1 MEVFSCGF
9 NYLLN
14 MAKIIHENS
23 FEGSPSGVSGTLNYS
38 TGYGTP
44 GGGNNSQSSDKFSS
58 SDKTV
63 NHMNNDSS
71 GSRVTGALPERPD
84 RKSAFPERSKRRSSS
99 GAPIHPADMVK
110 QGNDQPGED
119 PESPNTVPFSS
130 GGEIPDDNTSTTDP
144 DTKAHND
151 TTDPD
156 PENKPIDPTKGMDK
170 QIDKLFT
177 KKVTPTPDEILSAL
191 QWEMNQMVK
200 KDKYIAKQ
208 IVLKNLKEDPKY
220 YVRLNMLNIDD
231 DKMKVDESK
240 KTTFDKT
247 KSLLDQMISDR
258 KHRSRP
264 VQNSTEI
271 NTIFEDLWTKRHGN
285 KNRK

>member
-1 MEVFSCGF
+1 MEVFSCGLD
-9 NYLLN
+9 YLLD
-14 MAKIIHENS
+14 MAKIIRENS
-23 FEGSPSGVSGTLNYS
+23 FEGGAGGSSGTLNYS

-44 GGGNNSQSSDKFSS
+44 GGGNNSQSSDKFSNNV
-58 SDKTV
+58 KTI
-63 NHMNNDSS
+63 NHMNNESS
-71 GSRVTGALPERPD
+71 SSMVTGQLPERPD
-84 RKSAFPERSKRRSSS
+84 RKSAFPEKSQRKSSS
-99 GAPIHPADMVK
+99 GSPIHPGDMPK

-119 PESPNTVPFSS
+119 PETPNTVEF
-130 GGEIPDDNTSTTDP
+130 GGTSELPDDNTSTTDP

-156 PENKPIDPTKGMDK
+156 PDNKPLDPTKGFDNQVNK
-170 QIDKLFT
+170 IFT

-208 IVLKNLKEDPKY
+208 MVLKNLKSDPKY
-220 YVRLNMLNIDD
+220 YARLNMLNIDD

-240 KTTFDKT
+240 KTTTEKT
-247 KSLLDQMISDR
+247 KAVLDQMISDR
-258 KHRSRP
+258 KNRAKP
-264 VQNSTEI
+264 IQNFNEI
-271 NTIFEDLWTKRHGN
+271 NTIFDDLRNKRYGD